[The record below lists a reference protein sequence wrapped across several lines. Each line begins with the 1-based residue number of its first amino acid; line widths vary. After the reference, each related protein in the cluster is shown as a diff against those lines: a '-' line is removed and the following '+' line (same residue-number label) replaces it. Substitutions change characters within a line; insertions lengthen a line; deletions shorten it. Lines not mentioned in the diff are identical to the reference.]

1 VMGGVTTVVNYIWL
15 GMIIFGILTAAAHG
29 RVEVVT
35 RAALEG
41 ADNGVKVSLNLIA
54 IISFWLGIMRL
65 AEAAGL
71 VRALARLVRP
81 LTAVLFPSVPRDHP
95 AMGAIIMN
103 LSANILGLGNA
114 ATPMGLIAMRELQ
127 KLNREDP
134 KTASEAMCTFLALNT
149 SCLTLI
155 PSTIIGIRLMHGSTD
170 PTAIVGTTIFATA
183 CGMTVAVMVDR
194 ILRLVYRGRQGH
206 V

>member
-1 VMGGVTTVVNYIWL
+1 MVNYIWL
-15 GMIIFGILTAAAHG
+15 GMIVFGILVAGANG
-29 RVEVVT
+29 QVEVVT

-41 ADNGVKVSLNLIA
+41 ADKAVKTSLNLIA
-54 IISFWLGIMRL
+54 IITFWLGIMKL

-81 LTAVLFPSVPRDHP
+81 VTRFLFPGVPANHP

-114 ATPMGLIAMRELQ
+114 ATPMGLIAMQELQ
-127 KLNREDP
+127 KLNRGDP
-134 KTASEAMCTFLALNT
+134 RTATGAMCTFLALNT
-149 SCLTLI
+149 SCITLI
-155 PSTIIGIRLMHGSTD
+155 PTTIIGIRVMYGSTD

-183 CGMTVAVMVDR
+183 CGMTVAVIMDR
-194 ILRLVYRGRQGH
+194 MLRIFYGRQE
-206 V
+206 